1 MPIAPPQTR
10 QFKSFEANIEYA
22 RKLIR
27 AGESLQ
33 GLQPGALDITDLYR
47 AAWVQA
53 VSATDHWLHEE
64 LFRRVEELAADPD
77 ADLPAQLQRFELPL
91 SVIEAVRRGDRT
103 MSDAVLHY
111 VRAKWAFASMHSPR
125 KIAEAYKLVS
135 DIDLWQ
141 TVAMRLNDWN
151 QHRTNFSSQTVR
163 KRFSTVI
170 ERRNKIAH
178 HADLEDGDLKQ
189 RRPLTAAGANDA
201 VDWLERVVLAV
212 AKVLED
218 GRA

>member
-10 QFKSFEANIEYA
+10 QFQSFQTNLEYA
-22 RKLIR
+22 RKLIA

-64 LFRRVEELAADPD
+64 LFRRVEELAADPE
-77 ADLPAQLQRFELPL
+77 ADLPAQLRRFELPL
-91 SVIEAVRRGDRT
+91 SVIEAVRREERT
-103 MSDAVLHY
+103 MADAVLHH
-111 VRAKWAFASMHSPR
+111 VRAKWAFASLHNPR

-141 TVAMRLNDWN
+141 KVAVRMNGWN
-151 QHRTNFSSQTVR
+151 QNRTNFSSQTVR
-163 KRFSTVI
+163 KRFSAVI

-189 RRPLTAAGANDA
+189 RRPITAADANEA
-201 VDWLERVVLAV
+201 VNWLERVVLAV
-212 AKVLED
+212 AKVLD
-218 GRA
+218 DN

>member
-10 QFKSFEANIEYA
+10 QFRSFETNIEYA

-33 GLQPGALDITDLYR
+33 GLEPGALDVTDLYR

-64 LFRRVEELAADPD
+64 LFRRVEELAADPT
-77 ADLPAQLQRFELPL
+77 AALPAQLQRFELPL
-91 SVIEAVRRGDRT
+91 SVIESVRREERT
-103 MSDAVLHY
+103 MAEAVLHH
-111 VRAKWAFASMHSPR
+111 VKAKWAFASMHNPR
-125 KIAEAYKLVS
+125 KIAEAYRLVS

-141 TVAMRLNDWN
+141 SVAVRLNEWN

-163 KRFSTVI
+163 RRFTVVI

-178 HADLEDGDLKQ
+178 YADLEDGHFKQ
-189 RRPLTAAGANDA
+189 RRPLTAADVNDA

-212 AKVLED
+212 AKVLD
-218 GRA
+218 D